1 MKKRILSILLTLCM
15 VLTMMPATVFAADGE
30 VAARASET
38 GGLYEHHEACG
49 ANSAGASDTMM
60 PKTRSGAV
68 RPAATQYTYTLHY
81 DANGGSGAPPSQSVD
96 SSEFHVWVPISEI
109 IPTRD
114 GYTFMGWANS
124 RTGKPIYGGNGGY
137 TSCLVVHGYDMSTT
151 IYAIW
156 EVHNH
161 SWGEWTSNGNGTHTR
176 TCITDSSHTET
187 GNCSGGKATS
197 TEKAICETCHTAYG
211 ELLQPAKTVI
221 TTPPTLPSEGY
232 VGDQYLDGDLKGGE
246 AKVEGTDIVVPGSF
260 RFKHNWG
267 GVVDP
272 GENRMEILFTPDDT
286 ETYATAECIV
296 TVTGLKYTITSVI
309 ASFLRRCKNQH
320 RRYLLFHPRDM
331 GRLLL

>member
-1 MKKRILSILLTLCM
+1 MKKRILSILLLCCM

-38 GGLYEHHEACG
+38 GGLYEYHEAYG
-49 ANSAGASDTMM
+49 ADPAGASDTMM
-60 PKTRSGAV
+60 PKTRSGAA

-81 DANGGSGAPPSQSVD
+81 DANGGSGAPPSQSVT
-96 SSEFHVWVPISEI
+96 SSEFAVWVPISEI

-114 GYTFMGWANS
+114 GYTFIGWANY
-124 RTGKPIYGGNGGY
+124 RTGTPIYGGNGGY

-176 TCITDSSHTET
+176 TCTADSSHTET

-197 TEKAICETCHTAYG
+197 TEKAVCETCHTAYG

-221 TTPPTLPSEGY
+221 TTPPTLHLP
-232 VGDQYLDGDLKGGE
+232 
-246 AKVEGTDIVVPGSF
+246 A
-260 RFKHNWG
+260 
-267 GVVDP
+267 
-272 GENRMEILFTPDDT
+272 
-286 ETYATAECIV
+286 
-296 TVTGLKYTITSVI
+296 
-309 ASFLRRCKNQH
+309 
-320 RRYLLFHPRDM
+320 
-331 GRLLL
+331 